1 LQIVG
6 NKVKNTI
13 MIEQLQA
20 RIDKLN
26 DVGQH
31 AFNGTDYSFGF
42 NTWRSG
48 TLTLLRRLFPKERE
62 LIEQIQNIDLR
73 RVNFNKTDSSAYNL
87 EACKNE
93 AREIL
98 QILIETLK
106 QTNNNIQIDNNQ
118 EFWDLLHPRVIQ
130 LARPRFENGLYADAV
145 SACLREI
152 NTIVKEHVRQAINQE
167 LDGAP
172 LMTRAFSANNPIIE
186 FGDLTTENGRNIQLG
201 YMKIFEGVM
210 IGIRNPKAHANLYPD
225 MNKSIHL
232 LFIASFMFIKLQE
245 AGLINEE

>member
-1 LQIVG
+1 
-6 NKVKNTI
+6 

-20 RIDKLN
+20 RIDRLN

-48 TLTLLRRLFPKERE
+48 TITLLRRLLPKEQE

-73 RVNFNKTDSSAYNL
+73 RVNVNKTDSSGYNL

-98 QILIETLK
+98 QMIIQTLNRP
-106 QTNNNIQIDNNQ
+106 NNDNDMENSQ
-118 EFWDLLHPRVIQ
+118 DFWTLLHPRVIQ
-130 LARPRFENGLYADAV
+130 LAKLRFEDGFYADSV
-145 SACLREI
+145 LACLREI
-152 NTIVKEHVRQAINQE
+152 NTIVKNHVKQTINQE
-167 LDGAP
+167 LDGAS
-172 LMTRAFSANNPIIE
+172 LMTRAFSVQDPVIPFA
-186 FGDLTTENGRNIQLG
+186 DLTTENGGNIQLG
-201 YMKIFEGVM
+201 YMKIFEGAM
-210 IGIRNPKAHANLYPD
+210 IGIRNPKAHENLYPD
-225 MNKSIHL
+225 KNKSIHL

-245 AGLINEE
+245 TGLLNEE

>member
-1 LQIVG
+1 M
-6 NKVKNTI
+6 K
-13 MIEQLQA
+13 EQLHA
-20 RIDKLN
+20 RIDRLN

-48 TLTLLRRLFPKERE
+48 TITLLRSLFPQEQE
-62 LIEQIQNIDLR
+62 LIGQIQNINLR
-73 RVNFNKTDSSAYNL
+73 RVDVHRTDSSAYNL

-93 AREIL
+93 AKEIL

-106 QTNNNIQIDNNQ
+106 RPNSSIQMENNQ
-118 EFWDLLHPRVIQ
+118 DFWTLLHPRVIQ
-130 LARPRFENGLYADAV
+130 LARQRFENGLYADAV
-145 SACLREI
+145 SACLREV
-152 NTIVKEHVRQAINQE
+152 NTIVKDYVRQAINQE

-172 LMTRAFSANNPIIE
+172 LMTRAFSANHPIIE
-186 FGDLTTENGRNIQLG
+186 FADLTTESGRNIQLG
-201 YMKIFEGVM
+201 YMKIFEGAM

-232 LFIASFMFIKLQE
+232 LFISSFMFIKLQE
-245 AGLINEE
+245 SGLINEE